1 MKHSVKHDLDPA
13 LAKRATEKAFEA
25 YAQRFAEDSPSATWA
40 TESHCDVSFKVK
52 GFSLRGSLD
61 LEPGEILMDLDV
73 PFVLRVFK
81 GQALD
86 IIEGEVRTWVDK
98 AQRGELDEPA
108 PTA

>member
-25 YAQRFAEDSPSATWA
+25 YAERYSSYSPSATWA
-40 TESHCDVSFKVK
+40 TDKRCEVGFKVK
-52 GFSLRGSLD
+52 GFALRGAIEI
-61 LEPGEILMDLDV
+61 EPGEILMDLEV

-86 IIEGEVRTWVDK
+86 IIEREVRAWVEK
-98 AQRGELDEPA
+98 ARRGELG
-108 PTA
+108 